1 MVRWRRKTPPL
12 VVDGSK
18 ATPPVTQLRNQTPK
32 INARKAHLL
41 THQKSALAQAGS
53 ISISTPD
60 LHLNKI
66 KHLAVGMD
74 SAVNIVRSETSVTET
89 TIKAPQSDQWSTRVP
104 ACNHQTQATG
114 PRVDDL
120 FQGYTAGQKPGRIA
134 QLLTPLAFLDALT
147 RRKRPCC
154 KPQPPRMQHPS
165 TTI

>member
-1 MVRWRRKTPPL
+1 MIRWRRKTPPL
-12 VVDGSK
+12 VVDGSEAK
-18 ATPPVTQLRNQTPK
+18 PPLGPLQNHRSE
-32 INARKAHLL
+32 INAQERLCA
-41 THQKSALAQAGS
+41 THKNSARAQARSSSAL
-53 ISISTPD
+53 
-60 LHLNKI
+60 LLKFHHREN
-66 KHLAVGMD
+66 KHLPIGMD
-74 SAVNIVRSETSVTET
+74 SAEVPLRSETSVTET

-154 KPQPPRMQHPS
+154 KPQPPS

>member
-1 MVRWRRKTPPL
+1 MRWRRKTPPL

-18 ATPPVTQLRNQTPK
+18 AMPPLARLRNHSPK
-32 INARKAHLL
+32 INAQERHCSMHKN
-41 THQKSALAQAGS
+41 SALAQARS
-53 ISISTPD
+53 RPVR
-60 LHLNKI
+60 HLKSHHNKNSN
-66 KHLAVGMD
+66 LAIGMD
-74 SAVNIVRSETSVTET
+74 SAEYPLRSEKSVTET
-89 TIKAPQSDQWSTRVP
+89 TINAPQSDQWSTRVP
-104 ACNHQTQATG
+104 VCHQSVQTAG

-154 KPQPPRMQHPS
+154 KPQPPS